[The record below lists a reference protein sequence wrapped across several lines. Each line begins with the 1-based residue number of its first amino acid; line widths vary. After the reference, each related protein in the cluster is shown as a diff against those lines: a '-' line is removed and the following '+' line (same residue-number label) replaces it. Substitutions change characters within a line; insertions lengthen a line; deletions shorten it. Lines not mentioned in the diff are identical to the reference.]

1 MSEEIPR
8 SNVDDLDLE
17 RIRGRCSKLDIGSDF
32 LIYFDTFHSRMM
44 TGFYERMTY
53 FAQFGAAYQRVTG
66 CYVADSEGLL
76 RIRASVEDLTECV
89 RSILPDGY
97 S

>member
-1 MSEEIPR
+1 
-8 SNVDDLDLE
+8 
-17 RIRGRCSKLDIGSDF
+17 
-32 LIYFDTFHSRMM
+32 M

-66 CYVADSEGLL
+66 CYIADSEGLL

-89 RSILPDGY
+89 RSILPDGH